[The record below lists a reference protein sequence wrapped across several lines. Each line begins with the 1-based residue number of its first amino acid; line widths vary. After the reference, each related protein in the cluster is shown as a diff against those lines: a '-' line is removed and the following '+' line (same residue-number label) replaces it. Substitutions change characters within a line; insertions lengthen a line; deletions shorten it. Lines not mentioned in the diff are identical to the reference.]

1 MVKFSKTIYEE
12 MVAHAKADYPHECC
26 GALIGK
32 HDFGINGIRE
42 VLEARPLKN
51 INTDRA
57 HDRFLLDD
65 KDLIELGKELRGTG
79 RDVIGYYHSH
89 PDHPS
94 APSDT
99 DREYAQEDTSYII
112 IAVQA
117 KDKGIKDAEIKLT
130 SWVFDDFKAPF
141 SEEEVVID

>member
-1 MVKFSKTIYEE
+1 MIKYTKEIQEI
-12 MVAHAKADYPHECC
+12 MVAHGKTDYPHECC

-32 HDFGINGIRE
+32 HDFGINGVRE

-57 HDRFLLDD
+57 HDRFLIDD
-65 KDLIELGKELRGTG
+65 KDLIELNKELRGTG
-79 RDVIGYYHSH
+79 KDVIGYYHSH

-112 IAVQA
+112 ISIH
-117 KDKGIKDAEIKLT
+117 KGELDQIT

-141 SEEEVVID
+141 SEEEVVVEG